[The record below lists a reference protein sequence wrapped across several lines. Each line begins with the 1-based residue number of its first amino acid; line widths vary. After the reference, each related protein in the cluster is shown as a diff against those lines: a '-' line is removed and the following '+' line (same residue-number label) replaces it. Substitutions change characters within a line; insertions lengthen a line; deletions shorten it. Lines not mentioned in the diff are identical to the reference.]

1 MSNLMGFIVEIRT
14 KYDNPVVYK
23 YGKDYTTLKAD
34 ESFIGYFGQANRLR
48 PDGPYNM
55 AIIDKIKI
63 IDKEKKLFEYEKC
76 AVFDLD
82 EVKIELWALRGPESN
97 NTCLP
102 EKYKKYE
109 TWNAVNSR

>member
-1 MSNLMGFIVEIRT
+1 M
-14 KYDNPVVYK
+14 VYK
-23 YGKDYTTLKAD
+23 YGEECATLKTD
-34 ESFIGYFGQANRLR
+34 ESFIGYLGQANRLR

-76 AVFDLD
+76 AVFNLD
-82 EVKIELWALRGPESN
+82 EVKIELCGLRGPESN